1 MTVIGFALFGLASFA
16 LAGAAFALMWKNLA
30 DINKPIKVYVN
41 DEEIKKENPL
51 SSSNHPEVAEIEKD
65 EELLVVNFP
74 TPETRDDLTQSLQ
87 DRIEEL
93 KELDWDDED
102 EDDPD
107 DDGDVPAV
115 VRR

>member
-16 LAGAAFALMWKNLA
+16 LAGAAFALMWKNLS

-41 DEEIKKENPL
+41 DEEIAQENPL

-87 DRIEEL
+87 DRIDEL
-93 KELDWDDED
+93 KELEWDDED